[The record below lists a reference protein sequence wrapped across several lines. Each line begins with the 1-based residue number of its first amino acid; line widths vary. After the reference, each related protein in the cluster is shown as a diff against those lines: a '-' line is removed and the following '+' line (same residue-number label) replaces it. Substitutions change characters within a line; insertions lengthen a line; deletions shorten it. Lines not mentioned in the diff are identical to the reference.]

1 MFGSHATPADGCP
14 SSVSRSL
21 KQPDVVG
28 TLLGFLTA
36 EVADDAGDEVKYKLP
51 YLAYET
57 FSCELTEIIDVVFDS
72 PGLFASFMEVSAP
85 HHIAPVHCRLD
96 LIYAWVARTHKQFI
110 DKDDELD
117 TLLVGYFCK
126 ILVVLMRK
134 RPERSEDYFVEN
146 PDVID
151 KLLRHSTSLC
161 VADFFTNLLGAGMQ
175 VEAPLLPTEF
185 LVEQKVIARL
195 VDQISPPT
203 GPDARASVA
212 TILKGLLQNGSCN
225 DFPDAPTTPPVEQLT
240 SAECT
245 DKLVR
250 RKPCPSSVTQ
260 RADVTCLCAGGILHF
275 RVGRRGCTLCQC

>member
-1 MFGSHATPADGCP
+1 M
-14 SSVSRSL
+14 
-21 KQPDVVG
+21 
-28 TLLGFLTA
+28 
-36 EVADDAGDEVKYKLP
+36 
-51 YLAYET
+51 
-57 FSCELTEIIDVVFDS
+57 
-72 PGLFASFMEVSAP
+72 
-85 HHIAPVHCRLD
+85 
-96 LIYAWVARTHKQFI
+96 QFI

-134 RPERSEDYFVEN
+134 RPERSEDYFAEN

-185 LVEQKVIARL
+185 LLEHRVIARL
-195 VDQISPPT
+195 VDQIAPPA
-203 GPDARASVA
+203 GPDARASAA
-212 TILKGLLQNGSCN
+212 TILKGLLQSASCN
-225 DFPDAPTTPPVEQLT
+225 DFPDAPTAPLVEQLT

-250 RKPCPSSVTQ
+250 YSTATSETAMPRRYFPTRCVFCT
-260 RADVTCLCAGGILHF
+260 RAGGIRH
-275 RVGRRGCTLCQC
+275 VGIRADTAAC